1 MRPKKYGVML
11 AVIFFT
17 AVSGESHQPIFSQEQ
32 TSSPRK
38 VLEYSKCSR
47 GISGC
52 INHEDE
58 WARLDSAGGV
68 LRNNIDSQAYVIAFA
83 ARDSL
88 PGSGMRHANYV
99 RNLLR
104 RLVAD
109 DTRVR
114 VIDGGRREHLT
125 IEIWLAPI
133 RSSSP
138 VPNQSISSE
147 ATDNKSAYK
156 FDEFYPSEYREQE
169 ALFSEYKYYD
179 QSAVLDGF
187 ALLMEREPSLKGY
200 IIAYDG
206 QGDRAGTA
214 YKFAVKYRQYLY
226 DTNLLGTNPNVITS
240 EPSRIIV
247 LKGGR
252 RKNRSIELWA
262 SPPGASAPRLIS
274 RASNTRNA
282 QR

>member
-1 MRPKKYGVML
+1 ML
-11 AVIFFT
+11 AVILLT
-17 AVSGESHQPIFSQEQ
+17 AVAGESHQLIYSQEQ

-38 VLEYSKCSR
+38 VLEYSKCTR

-52 INHEDE
+52 INEEDE

-133 RSSSP
+133 RSISP
-138 VPNQSISSE
+138 VPIQSVSE
-147 ATDNKSAYK
+147 ATDNKSTYK

-169 ALFSEYKYYD
+169 AHFSEYKYYD

-187 ALLMEREPSLKGY
+187 ALLMEREPSSKGY

-206 QGDRAGTA
+206 QRDPAGTA

-240 EPSRIIV
+240 EPSRIVV

-262 SPPGASAPRLIS
+262 SPPGASAPKLFS
-274 RASNTRNA
+274 RARNIKNA